1 MGGRGRQLAAACYWH
16 ALLPA
21 YEFICELGRGR
32 QLTAAWILF
41 THTPACLWTYFG
53 EELAGRGRQLAE
65 TWILFTHTP
74 AYENIFETGEM
85 GRGRHL
91 TWILFTH
98 TPAFLWKHFGM
109 GNFARIGNW
118 QRHVVHTPLFTPLPA
133 YEYILGGHCAGVGS
147 WQLTFENVGVDI
159 RRNHLGENKK

>member
-118 QRHVVHTPLFTPLPA
+118 QRHVVHTPCSHPYLPMN
-133 YEYILGGHCAGVGS
+133 IFWGGIVQGWAAGS
-147 WQLTFENVGVDI
+147 
-159 RRNHLGENKK
+159 